1 MSNIEPLPDPEY
13 SSKLTENYLSK
24 QAEFLVKFWG
34 VRGLIPTPGEET
46 NLYGGNTACVEMQV
60 GGKNLIFDGGTGLR
74 VLGKSWLQQQQQ
86 LVAHL
91 FFTNAQTNRIQ
102 GFPFFA
108 PAFAPQNCLHIYGTA
123 ASNGASIKQSLC
135 DHMLLPHF
143 PYPLQVM
150 QSQLQFYN
158 LTPDKVVAIDD
169 VTVQMALINNI
180 QKSIGYRVTWKE
192 YSVAY
197 ITDLQSEIDDLEKD
211 LIELTQGVDLLIAN
225 PNYISSNSRDSQT
238 PIDSYWKIAVN
249 LARKTKVKQ
258 LVFSNHHPN
267 DRDDFLDSVQ
277 AELKSDFEQAFLA
290 HEGMTIS
297 VGCALNSTN

>member
-1 MSNIEPLPDPEY
+1 MSNIESSRQRKYVKGTPDNLPE
-13 SSKLTENYLSK
+13 K
-24 QAEFLVKFWG
+24 QADRFLVKFWG
-34 VRGLIPTPGEET
+34 VRGLIPTPGKET

-74 VLGKSWLQQQQQ
+74 MLGQSWLQKQQQ
-86 LVAHL
+86 LITHL
-91 FFTNAQTNRIQ
+91 FFSNAQTNRIQ

-108 PAFAPQNCLHIYGTA
+108 PAFLPQNCLHIYGTA

-135 DHMLLPHF
+135 DQMLLPHF

-169 VTVQMALINNI
+169 VTVEMALINNI

-197 ITDLQSEIDDLEKD
+197 ITDLQSKIDELDKD
-211 LIELTQGVDLLIAN
+211 SVLKLTQGVDLLIAN
-225 PNYISSNSRDSQT
+225 PSYLTSNLRDSQT
-238 PIDSYWKIAVN
+238 PIDSYWEIAVD
-249 LARKTKVKQ
+249 LARRAGVKQ

-267 DRDDFLDSVQ
+267 DNDDFLDRVQ
-277 AELKSDFEQAFLA
+277 VKLKSNFDNSLLA
-290 HEGMTIS
+290 HEGMAIY
-297 VGCALNSTN
+297 VN

>member
-1 MSNIEPLPDPEY
+1 MSNIQSSQHNRDVSVQENSSEPA
-13 SSKLTENYLSK
+13 NR
-24 QAEFLVKFWG
+24 FLVKFWG

-46 NLYGGNTACVEMQV
+46 KVYGGNTACVEMQV
-60 GGKNLIFDGGTGLR
+60 GGNNLIFDGGTGLR
-74 VLGKSWLQQQQQ
+74 MLGKSWLQQQQQ
-86 LVAHL
+86 LTGHL

-108 PAFAPQNCLHIYGTA
+108 PAFAPQNYLHIYGTA

-135 DHMLLPHF
+135 DQMLLPHF

-150 QSQLQFYN
+150 QSELQFYN

-169 VTVQMALINNI
+169 VTVQMALISQI
-180 QKSIGYRVTWKE
+180 QKSIGYRITWRE

-197 ITDLQSEIDDLEKD
+197 ITDLQSKIDDLDAENIIS
-211 LIELTQGVDLLIAN
+211 LAQGVDLLIAN
-225 PNYISSNSRDSQT
+225 PNYVSSNRDSQT
-238 PIDSYWKIAVN
+238 PINLYWEVALN
-249 LARKTKVKQ
+249 LAHEAGVKQ

-267 DRDDFLDSVQ
+267 DSDDFLDKVQ

-290 HEGMTIS
+290 HEGMIIS
-297 VGCALNSTN
+297 VGCLNN

>member
-1 MSNIEPLPDPEY
+1 MSNIEPLPYPEY
-13 SSKLTENYLSK
+13 KSLAENYSK
-24 QAEFLVKFWG
+24 QADFLVKFWG

-74 VLGKSWLQQQQQ
+74 VLGKSWLQQQQE

-123 ASNGASIKQSLC
+123 ASNGASIKQTLC
-135 DHMLLPHF
+135 DQMLLPHF
-143 PYPLQVM
+143 PYPLQAM
-150 QSQLQFYN
+150 QSQLQFNN
-158 LTPDKVVAIDD
+158 LTPDKLVAIDD

-180 QKSIGYRVTWKE
+180 QKSIGYRITWKE

-197 ITDLQSEIDDLEKD
+197 ITDLQSEIDDLED

-225 PNYISSNSRDSQT
+225 PSYITSDLRDSQT

-249 LARKTKVKQ
+249 LARKTGVKK

-267 DRDDFLDSVQ
+267 DSDDFLDKLKV
-277 AELKSDFEQAFLA
+277 ALKSDFDKAFLA
-290 HEGMTIS
+290 HEGMVIS
-297 VGCALNSTN
+297 VN

>member
-1 MSNIEPLPDPEY
+1 MSNIESSRQHKYVKESSENLPE
-13 SSKLTENYLSK
+13 K
-24 QAEFLVKFWG
+24 QADRFLVKFWG
-34 VRGLIPTPGEET
+34 VRGLIPTPGKET
-46 NLYGGNTACVEMQV
+46 NLYGGNTACVEMQI

-74 VLGKSWLQQQQQ
+74 MLGQSWLQQQQK
-86 LVAHL
+86 LVTHL

-135 DHMLLPHF
+135 DQMLLPHF

-158 LTPDKVVAIDD
+158 LTPDKMVAIDD
-169 VTVQMALINNI
+169 VTVEMALINNI

-197 ITDLQSEIDDLEKD
+197 ITDLQSK
-211 LIELTQGVDLLIAN
+211 IEELDQDSIIKLTQGVDLLIAN
-225 PNYISSNSRDSQT
+225 PSYLTSNFRDSQI
-238 PIDSYWKIAVN
+238 PIDSYWEIAVD
-249 LARKTKVKQ
+249 LARKMSVKQ

-267 DRDDFLDSVQ
+267 DNDDFLDGVQ
-277 AELKSDFEQAFLA
+277 VELKSDFERALLA
-290 HEGMTIS
+290 HESMVIYI
-297 VGCALNSTN
+297 N

>member
-1 MSNIEPLPDPEY
+1 MSQIEPSRHPKYATESPLNY
-13 SSKLTENYLSK
+13 SEKPVDR
-24 QAEFLVKFWG
+24 FLVKFWG

-46 NLYGGNTACVEMQV
+46 NVYGGNTACVEMQV
-60 GGKNLIFDGGTGLR
+60 AGKNLIFDGGTGLR

-108 PAFAPQNCLHIYGTA
+108 PAFAPQNYLHIYGTA

-135 DHMLLPHF
+135 DQMLLPHF

-150 QSQLQFYN
+150 QSKLQFYN
-158 LTPDKVVAIDD
+158 LTPGRAVDIDD
-169 VTVQMALINNI
+169 VTVQIALINNI
-180 QKSIGYRVTWKE
+180 TKSIGYRVTWEK

-197 ITDLQSEIDDLEKD
+197 ITDLQSKIDDSHQESVMS
-211 LIELTQGVDLLIAN
+211 LTQEVDLLIAN
-225 PNYISSNSRDSQT
+225 PSYITSNFRDSQT
-238 PIDSYWKIAVN
+238 SIDCYWQIAVN
-249 LARKTKVKQ
+249 LARKTGVKQ

-267 DRDDFLDSVQ
+267 DNDDFLDRVQ
-277 AELKSDFEQAFLA
+277 VALKSEFDKAFLA
-290 HEGMTIS
+290 HEGMVIS
-297 VGCALNSTN
+297 VN